1 MENKMNKKMM
11 KLVCLGAGVALVVV
25 LASVPLSAQ
34 EKHHDRSKDAAPT
47 AAAGRM
53 DRHMMHKMHKMQV
66 KKLGDSLEAIDAAIK
81 AVRADDRDEA
91 LENLGRARKLVAA
104 SKHTMLRMGPIVNV
118 QCPIMGTKID
128 PAKVPANLT
137 KVYKSGKIGF
147 CCGECPG
154 MWDKLSDED
163 KAQKL
168 RQSVKVEAKPAKE
181 SPGMMMEHGGHGTH

>member
-1 MENKMNKKMM
+1 MNKKMM

-34 EKHHDRSKDAAPT
+34 EKTHDRPKHAALT
-47 AAAGRM
+47 AAAERMGR
-53 DRHMMHKMHKMQV
+53 HSMHKMQV

-81 AVRADDRDEA
+81 AVRAGDRDVA
-91 LENLGRARKLVAA
+91 LVNLGRARKLVAA
-104 SKHTMLRMGPIVNV
+104 SKHTMLQMGPIVNV
-118 QCPIMGTKID
+118 RCPIMGSKID

-147 CCGECPG
+147 CCAGCPA

-163 KAQKL
+163 KARKL
-168 RQSVKVEAKPAKE
+168 RQSVKVEPKPAKE
-181 SPGMMMEHGGHGTH
+181 SGGMMQHGGHGSH